1 MELLEDKNGL
11 YYERVSTFH
20 DAQSESLENQRA
32 LCESYLRRHPEI
44 RLAEPIDSYSER
56 ISGKSDERPRF
67 QAMLK
72 RLSRGDIDYLLVKD
86 LKRLSRSSE
95 VSAALRNLAKRFKFK
110 IILLSTSQIYD
121 PNADE
126 TRMMYGF
133 EALVNEEVVFRQ
145 SEYGRIAHKQKCE
158 AKRLNR
164 NNVTFGYKW
173 DADKKDIIVDED
185 AAEIVR
191 TLFDK
196 YVFQD
201 AGIKDLRKYLSALGL
216 HYSSQTVTKWM
227 QETAY
232 IGVFHLNKKGS
243 ELGVGSGQKTRRYF
257 RPKEEWVAVERP
269 DLAIVDEGIFK
280 LAQQIRESR
289 QRLYKEDK
297 NGIAQARF
305 RGKHLFASKVF
316 CAECGFPYVHGYA
329 DRKSEV
335 AIYKDSFA
343 SRNRN
348 AAEKCRNERFRRI
361 YEEDLIKI
369 TLTAINGMIQESE
382 GCFNLLLSVLEEV
395 IRNENNYN
403 SQISTKK
410 KELKKLIAQADKTKE
425 AYIEA
430 PGALKA
436 ALAKDYEV
444 MDERITQVKSEIVKL
459 QENMQGED
467 SIKLQIERIRDA
479 VLQLKGK
486 EIDTLDR
493 KMVETFIYRIEV
505 HMDGQINVHLN
516 SDFIYNSRLDDMKK
530 GNSKK
535 GSSFILHKMTEYRY
549 DRKLYLQ
556 GIEKV
561 ILNHINGHI
570 CDTELMLFSYT
581 LEGRTGAKGGGVN
594 YIVVAGLYLRN

>member
-216 HYSSQTVTKWM
+216 HYSLS
-227 QETAY
+227 
-232 IGVFHLNKKGS
+232 
-243 ELGVGSGQKTRRYF
+243 
-257 RPKEEWVAVERP
+257 
-269 DLAIVDEGIFK
+269 
-280 LAQQIRESR
+280 
-289 QRLYKEDK
+289 
-297 NGIAQARF
+297 
-305 RGKHLFASKVF
+305 
-316 CAECGFPYVHGYA
+316 
-329 DRKSEV
+329 
-335 AIYKDSFA
+335 
-343 SRNRN
+343 
-348 AAEKCRNERFRRI
+348 
-361 YEEDLIKI
+361 LI
-369 TLTAINGMIQESE
+369 
-382 GCFNLLLSVLEEV
+382 
-395 IRNENNYN
+395 
-403 SQISTKK
+403 
-410 KELKKLIAQADKTKE
+410 
-425 AYIEA
+425 
-430 PGALKA
+430 
-436 ALAKDYEV
+436 
-444 MDERITQVKSEIVKL
+444 
-459 QENMQGED
+459 
-467 SIKLQIERIRDA
+467 
-479 VLQLKGK
+479 
-486 EIDTLDR
+486 
-493 KMVETFIYRIEV
+493 
-505 HMDGQINVHLN
+505 
-516 SDFIYNSRLDDMKK
+516 
-530 GNSKK
+530 
-535 GSSFILHKMTEYRY
+535 
-549 DRKLYLQ
+549 
-556 GIEKV
+556 
-561 ILNHINGHI
+561 HI
-570 CDTELMLFSYT
+570 
-581 LEGRTGAKGGGVN
+581 
-594 YIVVAGLYLRN
+594 